1 MLTYNMTQLC
11 RVLLLPVFAGR
22 YLHFTGLTAD
32 LTETSCSVAHPLKK
46 NDHAH
51 KRQSIPISKFV
62 TGLSPKSSLVFC
74 MSFFVS
80 TYGSDRSDDRID
92 GMACSLRMSDDA
104 AAASSRCKT
113 TRKSSSNSNVRNLS
127 LQATHLSQTMIRWEG
142 KESEVARNSLNIRQ
156 SVLTVHKMSKVMDI
170 LYRGSV

>member
-1 MLTYNMTQLC
+1 M
-11 RVLLLPVFAGR
+11 
-22 YLHFTGLTAD
+22 HFTGHTAD
-32 LTETSCSVAHPLKK
+32 LTETSCSVAHPL
-46 NDHAH
+46 NHAH

-127 LQATHLSQTMIRWEG
+127 LQATHLSQTMVR
-142 KESEVARNSLNIRQ
+142 
-156 SVLTVHKMSKVMDI
+156 
-170 LYRGSV
+170 

>member
-1 MLTYNMTQLC
+1 M
-11 RVLLLPVFAGR
+11 
-22 YLHFTGLTAD
+22 HFTGHTAD
-32 LTETSCSVAHPLKK
+32 LTETSCSVAHPL
-46 NDHAH
+46 NHAH

-104 AAASSRCKT
+104 AAASS
-113 TRKSSSNSNVRNLS
+113 
-127 LQATHLSQTMIRWEG
+127 
-142 KESEVARNSLNIRQ
+142 
-156 SVLTVHKMSKVMDI
+156 
-170 LYRGSV
+170 

>member
-1 MLTYNMTQLC
+1 MTRLC
-11 RVLLLPVFAGR
+11 RKVLALHALHIGRVFLRPPLFAGR
-22 YLHFTGLTAD
+22 CLHFTTAD
-32 LTETSCSVAHPLKK
+32 LAETSSSVAHPLKE

-74 MSFFVS
+74 ISLLFAS
-80 TYGSDRSDDRID
+80 AYGSDRSDDRMD

-104 AAASSRCKT
+104 ASASSRCKT

-127 LQATHLSQTMIRWEG
+127 LQAAHLRQTMVR
-142 KESEVARNSLNIRQ
+142 
-156 SVLTVHKMSKVMDI
+156 
-170 LYRGSV
+170 